1 MSFALIML
9 GDMYFYGHGVNLNRK
24 KACEL
29 YKKALSSR
37 DISSVNPDQIAE
49 VYALLGRA
57 YTEKFAD
64 CGNITKTEAVGYLKK
79 AFDLGNYESIRCLA
93 LLEKELDKDEADWL
107 YQTASKYPNNASCL
121 FALGIC
127 YEFGKGTVQDFKL
140 AFECYQKSAEKGDP
154 WGMHYL
160 AYAYFAGQGTEKN
173 MQEGF
178 KWELCAAEFVPQAQF
193 NVGISYLNGHGV
205 NKNTEESVKWLK
217 RASENFYS
225 AADEILEEINKSH
238 K

>member
-1 MSFALIML
+1 MPFAQIML
-9 GDMYFYGHGVNLNRK
+9 GDMYFNGHGINLDRK

-29 YKKALSSR
+29 YKKALSCD
-37 DISSVNPDQIAE
+37 DISSVNSDQVAE

-57 YTEKFAD
+57 YAEKFAN
-64 CGNITKTEAVGYLKK
+64 CGNITKTEAVSYLKK

-93 LLEKELDKDEADWL
+93 LLEKELDEDEINWL
-107 YQTASKYPNNASCL
+107 YQTASKYPNEAACL

-127 YEFGKGTVQDFKL
+127 YEFGKGTAQDFKL
-140 AFECYQKSAEKGDP
+140 AFKCYQKSADKGDP

-160 AYAYFAGQGTEKN
+160 AYAYFAGQGTKKN
-173 MQEGF
+173 LKEGF
-178 KWELCAAEFVPQAQF
+178 KWELHAAEFVPQAQF
-193 NVGISYLNGHGV
+193 NVGMSYLKGHGV

-225 AADEILEEINKSH
+225 AADEVLEEIH
-238 K
+238 KNHR